1 MCNNRPHRIHLAPS
15 HNSHPR
21 GNGQRKLGPT
31 PCLVANSP
39 ESEREWWTQR
49 SISTVAVV
57 VAGAGLFSGIVHP
70 DREGGEGDQE
80 RQGRPFMRLHKSSQE
95 PPRARPWFH

>member
-1 MCNNRPHRIHLAPS
+1 M
-15 HNSHPR
+15 
-21 GNGQRKLGPT
+21 
-31 PCLVANSP
+31 ANSP
-39 ESEREWWTQR
+39 ESEREGEGER
-49 SISTVAVV
+49 VVVAEVHFNGGGGAV

-95 PPRARPWFH
+95 PPRALLARPWFH

>member
-1 MCNNRPHRIHLAPS
+1 MCNNRPRPHRIHLAPS

-21 GNGQRKLGPT
+21 GNGQRNLGRLT

-39 ESEREWWTQR
+39 ESEREKEREREWWSQR
-49 SISTVAVV
+49 SISTVAA

-70 DREGGEGDQE
+70 EREEVGTRRDREG
-80 RQGRPFMRLHKSSQE
+80 PL
-95 PPRARPWFH
+95 